1 MNPVTV
7 HLEQMDKEIL
17 VYSLNK
23 TLYRRMKGEEEK
35 ERGKRKGKE
44 EGTQTICNH
53 IYDS

>member
-23 TLYRRMKGEEEK
+23 TLYRKMKGEEEK
-35 ERGKRKGKE
+35 REGKEKGKRRRNSNYM
-44 EGTQTICNH
+44 QPFL
-53 IYDS
+53 